1 MNYNDIQVE
10 DEVLMVVEAV
20 NSGEYR
26 SASKR
31 ESMDVRLAALSAII
45 QELQMTIKN
54 DKELSATEQT

>member
-1 MNYNDIQVE
+1 MDYNDIQVE
-10 DEVLMVVEAV
+10 DEVLIVAEAV

-26 SASKR
+26 YAGKR

-54 DKELSATEQT
+54 DKELSATGQM